1 MGSKPNQVM
10 GIVGIDSSRFD
21 LSLLAI
27 SSKNGFWHLVTKVD
41 VFKNE
46 NSSDRDIFRITLRL
60 KYL

>member
-1 MGSKPNQVM
+1 MGSKPNLVM
-10 GIVGIDSSRFD
+10 GTVGIYSTKFD

-46 NSSDRDIFRITLRL
+46 NSLDRDIFRITLQL
-60 KYL
+60 NYL